1 METRTV
7 ERLSLRNLT
16 AMDERF
22 TPHDWA
28 LFVSVSAI
36 WGASFLFIDIGL
48 DAMPPGLI
56 TLMRVGL
63 GAAALALVPR
73 QRVTCGRSDL
83 RRIVLLSVVW
93 VAVPFT
99 LFPIA
104 EQHVSSSVAGLLN
117 GGTPI
122 FAATFA
128 ALIYHQRPSRAVLA
142 GIGTGLVG
150 VILISVPS
158 IGEGSS
164 QAFGVA
170 LVVIATVC
178 YGFATTIVAPIQ
190 RAYGSINV
198 MGTILA
204 LATIW
209 TVPFGV
215 WNLDEADFEWGPI
228 VAVCVLGVV
237 GTGFAYWIMGS
248 LIARVG
254 GTRASFITFVIPVV
268 ALFLGV
274 TFRDDDV
281 AALSIV
287 GCGFVIAGALLAGRG
302 GRRVTT
308 PARPERAPAESR

>member
-1 METRTV
+1 METRAA
-7 ERLSLRNLT
+7 ERLPLRNLT

-73 QRVTCGRSDL
+73 QRVTYGRSDL

-128 ALIYHQRPSRAVLA
+128 ALIYHQRPSRARARRHRHA
-142 GIGTGLVG
+142 G
-150 VILISVPS
+150 SW
-158 IGEGSS
+158 
-164 QAFGVA
+164 A
-170 LVVIATVC
+170 
-178 YGFATTIVAPIQ
+178 
-190 RAYGSINV
+190 
-198 MGTILA
+198 
-204 LATIW
+204 
-209 TVPFGV
+209 
-215 WNLDEADFEWGPI
+215 
-228 VAVCVLGVV
+228 
-237 GTGFAYWIMGS
+237 
-248 LIARVG
+248 
-254 GTRASFITFVIPVV
+254 
-268 ALFLGV
+268 
-274 TFRDDDV
+274 
-281 AALSIV
+281 
-287 GCGFVIAGALLAGRG
+287 
-302 GRRVTT
+302 
-308 PARPERAPAESR
+308 

>member
-1 METRTV
+1 
-7 ERLSLRNLT
+7 
-16 AMDERF
+16 MDERF
-22 TPHDWA
+22 TPNDWA
-28 LFVSVSAI
+28 LFASVSGI

-56 TLMRVGL
+56 TLLRVGL

-73 QRVTCGRSDL
+73 RRVKYGRSDL

-93 VAVPFT
+93 VAIPFT

-170 LVVIATVC
+170 LIVLATVC

-209 TVPFGV
+209 TIPFGV

-237 GTGFAYWIMGS
+237 GTGLAYWIMGS

-274 TFRDDDV
+274 TFRGDDV

-302 GRRVTT
+302 ARTVTST
-308 PARPERAPAESR
+308 AAAAEPTPAESH

>member
-1 METRTV
+1 
-7 ERLSLRNLT
+7 
-16 AMDERF
+16 MDDRF
-22 TPHDWA
+22 SPHDWT

-56 TLMRVGL
+56 TLLRVGL
-63 GAAALALVPR
+63 GAAALAVVPR
-73 QRVTCGRSDL
+73 QRATYGRRDL
-83 RRIVLLSVVW
+83 RRILLLSVVW

-150 VILISVPS
+150 VVLISVPS

-170 LVVIATVC
+170 LIVLATVC
-178 YGFATTIVAPIQ
+178 YGFSTTIVAPIQ
-190 RAYGSINV
+190 RTYGSINV

-209 TVPFGV
+209 TIPFGV
-215 WNLDEADFEWGPI
+215 SDLADAHFEWGPV
-228 VAVCVLGVV
+228 VAVCVLGIA

-248 LIARVG
+248 LIASVG

-281 AALSIV
+281 AVLSVV

-302 GRRVTT
+302 ARRVTA
-308 PARPERAPAESR
+308 PDAARPAPAGSR

>member
-1 METRTV
+1 M
-7 ERLSLRNLT
+7 
-16 AMDERF
+16 
-22 TPHDWA
+22 
-28 LFVSVSAI
+28 
-36 WGASFLFIDIGL
+36 
-48 DAMPPGLI
+48 
-56 TLMRVGL
+56 
-63 GAAALALVPR
+63 
-73 QRVTCGRSDL
+73 
-83 RRIVLLSVVW
+83 
-93 VAVPFT
+93 
-99 LFPIA
+99 
-104 EQHVSSSVAGLLN
+104 
-117 GGTPI
+117 
-122 FAATFA
+122 
-128 ALIYHQRPSRAVLA
+128 LA

-215 WNLDEADFEWGPI
+215 WELDEAHFEWGPV

-248 LIARVG
+248 LIA
-254 GTRASFITFVIPVV
+254 P
-268 ALFLGV
+268 
-274 TFRDDDV
+274 
-281 AALSIV
+281 
-287 GCGFVIAGALLAGRG
+287 
-302 GRRVTT
+302 GRRHPGVVHHVRH
-308 PARPERAPAESR
+308 PGRRLVPRRHVPGR

>member
-1 METRTV
+1 
-7 ERLSLRNLT
+7 
-16 AMDERF
+16 MDERF
-22 TPHDWA
+22 TSHDWA
-28 LFVSVSAI
+28 LFVSVSCI

-56 TLMRVGL
+56 TLLRVGL

-73 QRVTCGRSDL
+73 QRVAYGRSDL

-93 VAVPFT
+93 VAIPFT

-164 QAFGVA
+164 QAG
-170 LVVIATVC
+170 I
-178 YGFATTIVAPIQ
+178 
-190 RAYGSINV
+190 
-198 MGTILA
+198 
-204 LATIW
+204 
-209 TVPFGV
+209 
-215 WNLDEADFEWGPI
+215 
-228 VAVCVLGVV
+228 
-237 GTGFAYWIMGS
+237 
-248 LIARVG
+248 
-254 GTRASFITFVIPVV
+254 
-268 ALFLGV
+268 
-274 TFRDDDV
+274 
-281 AALSIV
+281 
-287 GCGFVIAGALLAGRG
+287 
-302 GRRVTT
+302 
-308 PARPERAPAESR
+308 

>member
-1 METRTV
+1 M
-7 ERLSLRNLT
+7 
-16 AMDERF
+16 
-22 TPHDWA
+22 
-28 LFVSVSAI
+28 
-36 WGASFLFIDIGL
+36 
-48 DAMPPGLI
+48 
-56 TLMRVGL
+56 
-63 GAAALALVPR
+63 
-73 QRVTCGRSDL
+73 
-83 RRIVLLSVVW
+83 
-93 VAVPFT
+93 
-99 LFPIA
+99 
-104 EQHVSSSVAGLLN
+104 
-117 GGTPI
+117 
-122 FAATFA
+122 
-128 ALIYHQRPSRAVLA
+128 LA

-215 WNLDEADFEWGPI
+215 WNLDEAR
-228 VAVCVLGVV
+228 L
-237 GTGFAYWIMGS
+237 
-248 LIARVG
+248 RVG
-254 GTRASFITFVIPVV
+254 PDRGGLRARRGRDRLRLLDHGLADRPGRRARASFITFVIPVV

-281 AALSIV
+281 AAPVDRRLRFRDRR
-287 GCGFVIAGALLAGRG
+287 CADPGRAW

-308 PARPERAPAESR
+308 PARTERAPAESR